1 MYRCMDDSS
10 TLVAD
15 ATNEF
20 ILLLVFFV
28 CIAVA
33 VVVSCRVVSCRSKRK
48 TEIRRNE
55 KVYHRTSEESTLVH
69 MYEARVNSTLVCTSP
84 ISLSILSSE
93 RMMMMK

>member
-55 KVYHRTSEESTLVH
+55 SEESTLVH
-69 MYEARVNSTLVCTSP
+69 MYEEGVNSTLVCTSP